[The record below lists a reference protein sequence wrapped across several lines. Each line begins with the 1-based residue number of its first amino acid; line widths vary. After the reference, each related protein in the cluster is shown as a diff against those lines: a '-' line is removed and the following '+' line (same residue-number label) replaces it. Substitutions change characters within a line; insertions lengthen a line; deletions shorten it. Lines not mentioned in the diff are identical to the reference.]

1 MSDKK
6 LRDLRGGID
15 VIDMKILSLLNERA
29 QLALEVGKIKKLE
42 GREFY
47 VPSRE
52 KEVLERIVSSNEGP
66 FPDNT
71 LKVIFREI
79 MSASLALEQ
88 PLKVAFLGPDGTFTH
103 MASLRQFGSAAEF
116 VSKKSIGDVFNDV
129 ERGKVDFGVIPVE
142 NSNEGMVTHTLDRFV
157 ESDSSICGDILLPVS
172 HCLLNRTGRF
182 EDVEKIYSHPQPIA
196 QCRDWLSSY
205 ASDIPV
211 MDVASTALAAEMASE
226 DEKVGAIAGEAAAS
240 VYGLRIV
247 ESKIE
252 DNPNNVTRFLVIGK
266 NLPKKSGRDKTSI
279 LFSVKDE
286 PGILYKMLEP
296 LSKHGVNLTKIE
308 SRPLKT
314 KAWEYIFFI
323 DMEGHVEDKNV
334 ADAIEELRKGSKFLK
349 VLGSYPAMR
358 ES

>member
-1 MSDKK
+1 MTDKK
-6 LRDLRGGID
+6 LNNLRDRID
-15 VIDMKILSLLNERA
+15 DVDMKILNLLNERA
-29 QLALEVGKIKKLE
+29 QLALEVGNVKKLD

-52 KEVLERIVSSNEGP
+52 KEVLERIAGSNKGP
-66 FPDNT
+66 FPNDT
-71 LKVIFREI
+71 LKLIYREI

-88 PLKVAFLGPDGTFTH
+88 PLKIAFLGPDGTFTH
-103 MASLRQFGSAAEF
+103 MASLRQFGSAAEY
-116 VSKKSIGDVFNDV
+116 VSKKSISDVFSEV

-157 ESDSSICGDILLPVS
+157 ESDASICGDIMLPIS
-172 HCLLNRTGRF
+172 HCLLNMTGRF
-182 EDVEKIYSHPQPIA
+182 EDVQKIYSHPQPIA
-196 QCRDWLSSY
+196 QCREWLSDY
-205 ASDIPV
+205 APDIPV

-226 DEKVGAIAGEAAAS
+226 DKTVGAIAGESAAT
-240 VYGLRIV
+240 VYGLRVV
-247 ESKIE
+247 ERKIE
-252 DNPNNVTRFLVIGK
+252 DNPHNVTRFIVIGK
-266 NLPKKSGRDKTSI
+266 NLPKKTGHDKTSI

-286 PGILYKMLEP
+286 AGILYKMLEP

-323 DMEGHVEDKNV
+323 DMEGHLEDKNV
-334 ADAIEELRKGSKFLK
+334 ANAIEELKRGSKSLK
-349 VLGSYPAMR
+349 VLGSYPTMK